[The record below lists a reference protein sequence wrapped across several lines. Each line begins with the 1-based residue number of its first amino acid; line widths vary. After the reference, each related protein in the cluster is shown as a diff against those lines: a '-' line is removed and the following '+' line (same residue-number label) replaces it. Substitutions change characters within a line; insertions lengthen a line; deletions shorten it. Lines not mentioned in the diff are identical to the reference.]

1 MKERFVGI
9 FKAIGRFF
17 VKLGN
22 AIKRG
27 VVCAARATGRFLA
40 NFWRSFRAF
49 CGMIYSNKKAFA
61 GAIILILFAFLAIF
75 GRLIFPYDD
84 KTSFADMYL
93 KPSGEHWLGTDGMG
107 RDLFDMIIHGTQ
119 DVMSIAIFTAFFT
132 VGFGVLMGIISGY
145 AGGWTDR
152 IIGLI
157 SNVFMSLPQ
166 FPILLILSMFITI
179 RDNFTLALILS
190 VFSWPGLARSVR
202 SQIMSLKERDFI
214 QICSVMGVGRVHII
228 FTELL
233 PNIMSFV
240 AINFISSMKNA
251 ITASVGMMTLGI
263 ALFEPTNWGAIIV
276 SARNSGAFAIPA
288 ARLCIIAPVVA
299 IMLFQIGA
307 ILFSNGLD
315 EAFNPR
321 LRKN

>member
-1 MKERFVGI
+1 MKEKFVGAMKAAGGFFAGLWKS
-9 FKAIGRFF
+9 FK
-17 VKLGN
+17 
-22 AIKRG
+22 
-27 VVCAARATGRFLA
+27 
-40 NFWRSFRAF
+40 SF

-61 GAIILILFAFLAIF
+61 GAIILLIFVFLALF

-84 KTSFADMYL
+84 TTSFAEMYQ

-107 RDLFDMIIHGTQ
+107 RDLFDMIIYGTQ
-119 DVMSIAIFTAFFT
+119 DVMTIAVLTALIT
-132 VGFGVLMGIISGY
+132 VGLGVIMGIISGY

-190 VFSWPGLARSVR
+190 IFSWPGLARSVR
-202 SQIMSLKERDFI
+202 SQIISLKERDFI
-214 QICSVMGVGRVHII
+214 QICSVMGVGRAHII
-228 FTELL
+228 FSELL

-251 ITASVGMMTLGI
+251 ITSSVGMMTLGI

-288 ARLCIIAPVVA
+288 ARLCIIAPILA

-321 LRKN
+321 LRKH